1 MDVKEKLDL
10 IKYRKMILKNKDM
23 IYLEKKKTI
32 KNNSYSDIHI
42 FHKTKLKEFNKTQ
55 EKLDSEKEKLME
67 ENTKFLNSYNSIRKI
82 FPKKIEESFK
92 DLLIEYKEKGYKKPN
107 FSLKRNLFRPNPL
120 LMENNKLLGYYI
132 EKRKKQ
138 KVPKYI
144 YKNFIEKKED
154 KHLSFLKKEEKL
166 VNEEFYKYKKIKE
179 EEKILGIEHNKKKKC
194 IIKNFSGKN
203 MIQIIKDS
211 TYNILTEEENEKIKK
226 YNKTIEKIIPVIK
239 IKHKSLKEN
248 KLYNFTKITKS
259 NFLINNKSYKSFN
272 FDENSFSNLN
282 SVRTEE
288 NSLSLVKNE
297 KKINNKQIRFIDF
310 KNNKIQNLKKKT
322 ILNKIDMTIQNLIKE
337 NEHDKFLD
345 NLQSINLNQ
354 LKRKDLEFIAKTY
367 CHKFLKYTDIAIEDL
382 LKPRVSDN
390 DLIILIK
397 QFINRV
403 NHSVET
409 NNQNIFIDKS
419 LKEKYHKMNHESKN
433 LRKKFI
439 EYISNKTLN

>member
-1 MDVKEKLDL
+1 
-10 IKYRKMILKNKDM
+10 
-23 IYLEKKKTI
+23 
-32 KNNSYSDIHI
+32 
-42 FHKTKLKEFNKTQ
+42 
-55 EKLDSEKEKLME
+55 
-67 ENTKFLNSYNSIRKI
+67 
-82 FPKKIEESFK
+82 
-92 DLLIEYKEKGYKKPN
+92 
-107 FSLKRNLFRPNPL
+107 
-120 LMENNKLLGYYI
+120 MENNKLLGYYI

-166 VNEEFYKYKKIKE
+166 VNEEFFKYKKIKE

-354 LKRKDLEFIAKTY
+354 LNRKDLEFIAKTY

-409 NNQNIFIDKS
+409 NNQTIFIDKS

>member
-1 MDVKEKLDL
+1 
-10 IKYRKMILKNKDM
+10 
-23 IYLEKKKTI
+23 
-32 KNNSYSDIHI
+32 
-42 FHKTKLKEFNKTQ
+42 
-55 EKLDSEKEKLME
+55 
-67 ENTKFLNSYNSIRKI
+67 
-82 FPKKIEESFK
+82 
-92 DLLIEYKEKGYKKPN
+92 
-107 FSLKRNLFRPNPL
+107 
-120 LMENNKLLGYYI
+120 
-132 EKRKKQ
+132 
-138 KVPKYI
+138 
-144 YKNFIEKKED
+144 
-154 KHLSFLKKEEKL
+154 
-166 VNEEFYKYKKIKE
+166 
-179 EEKILGIEHNKKKKC
+179 
-194 IIKNFSGKN
+194 

-310 KNNKIQNLKKKT
+310 KNNKIQNKKKKT

-403 NHSVET
+403 NHSVEM
-409 NNQNIFIDKS
+409 NNQSIFIDKS
-419 LKEKYHKMNHESKN
+419 LKEKFHKMNHESKN